1 MKALIVYDS
10 VYGNTEKIAQSVG
23 RAFGPGGDAKTL
35 RVGEVKPEHLAGLDV
50 LIVGSPTQKFT
61 ALPAIKKFLAGIPEN
76 GLKGVRVAAFDTR
89 ISMKDTKSRFLH
101 LMVKL
106 FGYAAEPLARRL
118 VKKGGEEAVPPEG
131 FFVDGTKG
139 PIKAGEL
146 DRAAAW
152 AGRIAARP

>member
-10 VYGNTEKIAQSVG
+10 VYGNTEKIAQAVG
-23 RAFGPGGDAKTL
+23 RALGNGEDVKIL
-35 RVGEVKPEHLAGLDV
+35 HVGEVKPEHLAGLDV
-50 LIVGSPTQKFT
+50 LLVGSPTQKFS

-106 FGYAAEPLARRL
+106 FGYAAEPMSRRL

-139 PIKAGEL
+139 PVKSGEL